1 LLLLLPLTPFAQEKI
16 LSEMVLIPA
25 GSFEMGDSMNDPEM
39 EWSRPVHTV
48 ELDAFYIDFRKFVR
62 ETGYE
67 YDRWDEVA
75 VFLPTGRYP
84 MIFVSWHDALA

>member
-1 LLLLLPLTPFAQEKI
+1 
-16 LSEMVLIPA
+16 MVAGCMKDNAKMALIPA
-25 GSFEMGDSMNDPEM
+25 GSFEMGDSKDEPESWMEWM
-39 EWSRPVHTV
+39 EWSRLVLTV
-48 ELDAFYIDFRKFVR
+48 ELDAFYVDFRKFVR

-75 VFLPTGRYP
+75 VFLPTGRS

>member
-1 LLLLLPLTPFAQEKI
+1 
-16 LSEMVLIPA
+16 MVAGCMKDNAKMALIPA
-25 GSFEMGDSMNDPEM
+25 GSFEMGDSKDEPESWM
-39 EWSRPVHTV
+39 EWSRPVLTV
-48 ELDAFYIDFRKFVR
+48 ELDAFYVDFRKFVR

-75 VFLPTGRYP
+75 VFLPTGRS